1 MDNPVRFPSRSWEG
15 PTNLAPP
22 MDDKMA
28 NTGAAPQ
35 AQNSYKAACTLSAPN
50 QPPLLSILEEGTQ
63 MVHYATSPSCTTD
76 GTTVSAHLTGG
87 PMA

>member
-50 QPPLLSILEEGTQ
+50 QP
-63 MVHYATSPSCTTD
+63 
-76 GTTVSAHLTGG
+76 VSEVVFSQLNVFKHIWFL
-87 PMA
+87 